1 MMFQNEKFL
10 LIDEHDHFCE
20 LFQILFSDEFKIVIE
35 RIVKFDQYIDQKMTS
50 LKRNH
55 AIFLQSLKK

>member
-1 MMFQNEKFL
+1 MMSQNEKFL

-20 LFQILFSDEFKIVIE
+20 LSQILFTNEFKIVIE
-35 RIVKFDQYIDQKMTS
+35 RAAKFDQYIDQKMTN
-50 LKRNH
+50 LERNH